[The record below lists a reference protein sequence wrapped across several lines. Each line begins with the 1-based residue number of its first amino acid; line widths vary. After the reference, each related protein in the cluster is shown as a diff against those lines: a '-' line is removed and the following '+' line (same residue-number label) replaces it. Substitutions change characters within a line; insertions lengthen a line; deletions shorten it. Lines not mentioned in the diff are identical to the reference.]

1 MLERVAA
8 LTREY
13 DMLPAGG
20 TVLCAVSGGADSI
33 CMLHLLRSLG
43 ERDGFQVA
51 AAHFNHRLRG
61 EESDRDEAFVR
72 RQCEQWSI
80 PLTVGAGDVAG
91 QAARLGAG
99 VEETARAM
107 RYRFLRAT
115 AEKVGACR
123 IATAHNADDNA
134 ETLLLHLV
142 RGTGL
147 QGLTGIPPRRGE
159 IVRPLLN
166 VTREEIIA
174 YLAQRGIDF
183 VEDSSNA
190 DEGYTRNYL
199 RRQVMPLLRACNPR
213 LSEHMGQTIRSLRQ
227 DNDYLNA
234 QAYQACQAARW
245 AEDDLVVEAA
255 IIAALP
261 NAVAPRAVRRLLE
274 MMGDGE
280 ADCSAAHLNAVVELC
295 RGEDPSAV
303 VFLPHGRLAQR
314 VYKELLLTTQSDP
327 ATFAPVPLQL
337 EGETAAADWVITCRP
352 VTCPQTPPRPE
363 RFCLAAPLQGEAVV
377 RPRQVGD
384 EICLPHRPGHKRVK
398 RLMIDAKL
406 PRRERE
412 RVPVLADGAGVLAVA
427 GFGPEEGRLA
437 RPGEA
442 AYEITLRRR
451 GDKGKDEENVGSG
464 Y

>member
-1 MLERVAA
+1 MLERVTS

-33 CMLHLLRSLG
+33 CMLHLLRALG

-61 EESDRDEAFVR
+61 AESDRDEAFVR

-91 QAARLGAG
+91 QAARLGTG

-107 RYRFLRAT
+107 RYRFLQAT

-166 VTREEIIA
+166 VTREEITA
-174 YLAQRGIDF
+174 YLAQRGIDY

-213 LSEHMGQTIRSLRQ
+213 LSEHMGQTIRYLRQ

-234 QAYQACQAARW
+234 QA
-245 AEDDLVVEAA
+245 
-255 IIAALP
+255 
-261 NAVAPRAVRRLLE
+261 
-274 MMGDGE
+274 
-280 ADCSAAHLNAVVELC
+280 
-295 RGEDPSAV
+295 
-303 VFLPHGRLAQR
+303 
-314 VYKELLLTTQSDP
+314 
-327 ATFAPVPLQL
+327 
-337 EGETAAADWVITCRP
+337 
-352 VTCPQTPPRPE
+352 
-363 RFCLAAPLQGEAVV
+363 
-377 RPRQVGD
+377 
-384 EICLPHRPGHKRVK
+384 
-398 RLMIDAKL
+398 
-406 PRRERE
+406 
-412 RVPVLADGAGVLAVA
+412 
-427 GFGPEEGRLA
+427 
-437 RPGEA
+437 
-442 AYEITLRRR
+442 
-451 GDKGKDEENVGSG
+451 
-464 Y
+464 